1 MRWRHRNQVDTLGL
15 LCRRLGVERPIPVL
29 LSYDA
34 GIVTRVVDGNMS
46 SFARNPR
53 ADKKLTPRADKKL
66 TVGLVEQALG
76 VAVFLDLVLD
86 TLTGGLSLF
95 FVEIDTLAVFVLFVQ
110 ASGLNEFLQA
120 GFIGITFL
128 PFFRCLC
135 T

>member
-1 MRWRHRNQVDTLGL
+1 
-15 LCRRLGVERPIPVL
+15 
-29 LSYDA
+29 
-34 GIVTRVVDGNMS
+34 MS